1 MSLVSMGAPPGM
13 KIQRREAKGVV
24 ILDITGQIT
33 LGEGDEELKDA
44 IDKLV
49 TDGQKKILLNMKKV
63 KFMDSSG
70 VGELVGCYTTLSRA
84 GGKLKLLHLNEKVH
98 DILQITQLISV
109 FESFDDENKA
119 VASF

>member
-1 MSLVSMGAPPGM
+1 MGM
-13 KIQRREAKGVV
+13 KIQRREANGVV
-24 ILDITGQIT
+24 ILDLTGQIT

-49 TDGQKKILLNMKKV
+49 ADGQKKILLNMKKV

-84 GGKLKLLHLNEKVH
+84 SGKLKLVHLNEKVH

-109 FESFDDENKA
+109 FETFDDEAKA
-119 VASF
+119 LASF

>member
-1 MSLVSMGAPPGM
+1 MGM

-49 TDGQKKILLNMKKV
+49 ADGQKKILLNMKKV

-84 GGKLKLLHLNEKVH
+84 GGKLKLVHLNEKVH

-109 FESFDDENKA
+109 FETFDDEAKA